1 MLFLIPFAVAFWI
14 IAFIS
19 TLLKGVREGE
29 LTFQKDRITKLPKTL
44 FILIKATPALL
55 AVIMV
60 VLFRPSGALFYIL
73 LAIALVFCA
82 VGDVGMETVFL
93 AGVGLFLI
101 AQFIYIGNFIWHS
114 LLLGFS
120 FLPVVALVA
129 SYLVMILIIV
139 FLTQYIESSETGLGK
154 MKGPLIVY
162 ALTVSMTFSSS
173 LLLWLTTASPLG
185 FISTIGAAFF
195 AFSDFTIG
203 VKAFHHHFNKAELV
217 IFSTYYL
224 AIFLLSLG
232 VVVYSF

>member
-1 MLFLIPFAVAFWI
+1 MLFLIPYAVAFWI
-14 IAFIS
+14 IALIS
-19 TLLKGVREGE
+19 TILKGVHEDE
-29 LTFQKDRITKLPKTL
+29 LGFQKDRITKFPKPL
-44 FILIKATPALL
+44 FVLIKATPALL
-55 AVIMV
+55 AVIMIV
-60 VLFRPSGALFYIL
+60 VFRPTGALFYIL
-73 LAIALVFCA
+73 LAIALIFCML
-82 VGDVGMETVFL
+82 GDMGMETVFL
-93 AGVGLFLI
+93 VGVGLFLI

-114 LLLGFS
+114 LLLGFT

-139 FLTQYIESSETGLGK
+139 FLTQYIESAENGLGK

-185 FISTIGAAFF
+185 FIPTIGAVFF
-195 AFSDFTIG
+195 VFSDFMYG
-203 VKAFHHHFNKAELV
+203 VKEFHHHFKKAELV

-224 AIFLLSLG
+224 AIFLLSLS